1 MLGWRNRGRTQY
13 EELLFAQGLS
23 RADIWQLLKISKL
36 PSTTLVK
43 QTLRTKI
50 RFYESF
56 PCNELSMINTAYK
69 EGAHCQAR
77 QRKRNA
83 TARNGAQA
91 ARIRATERLK
101 NKCNNCRSPRNP
113 CWDESQPKFYSR
125 LVTQMLL
132 GRAAWLPAA
141 ASGAQEPGK
150 ASPCSRPCRQRG
162 GRWKPLKQKQ
172 AQNCNPQTYTDNK
185 APNTRVRKLS
195 PQILVVYMQVK
206 REFYTTSCYRM
217 PHKSNC

>member
-23 RADIWQLLKISKL
+23 RANIWQLLKISKL

-56 PCNELSMINTAYK
+56 PCNELSMIITAYK
-69 EGAHCQAR
+69 EGARCQAR
-77 QRKRNA
+77 QRKHNA

-132 GRAAWLPAA
+132 GSVAACSSERHPGAGRSLPMLPSPQAAWREMETPEAKTSTKL
-141 ASGAQEPGK
+141 Q
-150 ASPCSRPCRQRG
+150 SP
-162 GRWKPLKQKQ
+162 
-172 AQNCNPQTYTDNK
+172 N
-185 APNTRVRKLS
+185 
-195 PQILVVYMQVK
+195 I
-206 REFYTTSCYRM
+206 
-217 PHKSNC
+217 H